1 MFRTEGFEVE
11 CRVLEFR
18 APHIRLL
25 VSGFR
30 DKGFKGW
37 GLKARKHAGS
47 MQLRGFEE
55 FWAAGLLVGGR
66 KTSQTH
72 ATLSAK
78 V

>member
-18 APHIRLL
+18 APHQA
-25 VSGFR
+25 FR
-30 DKGFKGW
+30 GFKGW